1 MSVRIEAGD
10 SHNRDRAISMAYST
24 VRRGGLVIVPTESQ
38 YAVVTDAFS
47 PRGTSLLREYKGL
60 GSQVPLTVL
69 VPNATAVSG
78 ITSSIPQIAREI
90 MECFWPGEL
99 TLLLRAGTTLAWD
112 HPAGA
117 PIAVRMP
124 RHPFL
129 LELLNSSGPLASSGA
144 QRLGMTQIA
153 QAAQLDSCEVDSVS
167 VVIAAGDLIPGSGS
181 TVIDC
186 TGQSPTVVREG
197 ALSTQMLSEFISHRG
212 DLDQSD
218 QELDSM
224 ALRLKAGST

>member
-10 SHNRDRAISMAYST
+10 SQNRDRAIAMAYST

-47 PRGTSLLREYKGL
+47 PRGTSLLREYRGL
-60 GSQVPLTVL
+60 GPQVPLSVL
-69 VPNATAVSG
+69 VPNANAVSG
-78 ITSSIPQIAREI
+78 ITSSIPQVARDL

-99 TLLLRAGTTLAWD
+99 TLLLPAGTTLAWD

-129 LELLNSSGPLASSGA
+129 LELLHTSGPLASSSA
-144 QRLGMTQIA
+144 QPVGMPQVA
-153 QAAQLDSCEVDSVS
+153 EAGQLDTCEVDSVS
-167 VVIAAGDLIPGSGS
+167 VVIAAGDLVRGNGS
-181 TVIDC
+181 TVVDC
-186 TGQSPTVVREG
+186 TGPTLTILREG
-197 ALSTQMLSEFISHRG
+197 ALDKRDLNNLISAQG
-212 DLDQSD
+212 FG
-218 QELDSM
+218 E
-224 ALRLKAGST
+224 

>member
-10 SHNRDRAISMAYST
+10 SQNRDRAIAMAYST

-47 PRGTSLLREYKGL
+47 PRGTSLLREYRGL
-60 GSQVPLTVL
+60 GPQVPLSVL
-69 VPNATAVSG
+69 VPNANAVSG
-78 ITSSIPQIAREI
+78 ITSSIPQVARDL

-99 TLLLRAGTTLAWD
+99 TLLLPAGTTLAWD

-129 LELLNSSGPLASSGA
+129 LELLHTSGPLASSSA
-144 QRLGMTQIA
+144 QPVGMPQVA
-153 QAAQLDSCEVDSVS
+153 EAGQLDTCEVDSVS
-167 VVIAAGDLIPGSGS
+167 VVIAAGDLVRGNGS
-181 TVIDC
+181 TVVDC
-186 TGQSPTVVREG
+186 TGPTLTILREG
-197 ALSTQMLSEFISHRG
+197 ALDKRDLNKLISAQG
-212 DLDQSD
+212 FG
-218 QELDSM
+218 E
-224 ALRLKAGST
+224 